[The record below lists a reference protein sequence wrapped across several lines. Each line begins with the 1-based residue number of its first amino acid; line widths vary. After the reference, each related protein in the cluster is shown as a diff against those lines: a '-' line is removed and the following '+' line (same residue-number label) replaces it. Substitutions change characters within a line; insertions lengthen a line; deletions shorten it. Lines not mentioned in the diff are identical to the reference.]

1 MGSFWHAGKAK
12 TTKKNYAKN
21 NIAFSQNMANL
32 QLPLNQNHE
41 TVLGSEY
48 CSGYMDA
55 LGKWNTGFYCPNSD
69 ESNDV
74 FCCGTELHKYCCTKK
89 DKVIQSEVQDLT
101 VYVGIVLGAA
111 AALLIITLVSC
122 FCCSCC
128 FLYKK
133 RHPSSTSMYR
143 LHNTSE
149 HGSGVTNMYS
159 ISNAASR
166 AATPLQIGGSDHLVL
181 LTNTGGGNG
190 NTMGGDR
197 HHHHHHHQQQQQLLL
212 EDRIHPN
219 GDLIGLSHSH
229 TLPHNL
235 SHHMKAYCG
244 ENPDIINHQS
254 IMREYGTLG
263 RMPRE
268 QPPPYQ
274 DFLGG
279 NPEDGHQQI
288 LIRPGHDEPVVS
300 ISQAL
305 SNESQAQQIPH
316 QQQPLQPMVFTT
328 TASVVDPIPGDNP
341 QLFHSTKF

>member
-1 MGSFWHAGKAK
+1 
-12 TTKKNYAKN
+12 
-21 NIAFSQNMANL
+21 MANL

-69 ESNDV
+69 ESSDV
-74 FCCGTELHKYCCTKK
+74 FCCGTEIHKYCCTKK

-101 VYVGIVLGAA
+101 IYIGIVVGAA

-159 ISNAASR
+159 LSNAASR
-166 AATPLQIGGSDHLVL
+166 AATPLQMGGTNGDHLVL
-181 LTNTGGGNG
+181 ISSAGNH
-190 NTMGGDR
+190 DHL
-197 HHHHHHHQQQQQLLL
+197 HHHHHHHHSGQHQMML

-219 GDLIGLSHSH
+219 GDLLGLSHSQ
-229 TLPHNL
+229 TLPHSL
-235 SHHMKAYCG
+235 SHHIKSHR

-254 IMREYGTLG
+254 ILREYGTLG

-274 DFLGG
+274 DFLTAGDD
-279 NPEDGHQQI
+279 PEI
-288 LIRPGHDEPVVS
+288 LIRPHDGSPPVVS
-300 ISQAL
+300 ISQTL
-305 SNESQAQQIPH
+305 SGSQAQLTQQRHP
-316 QQQPLQPMVFTT
+316 QQQQLVFTT
-328 TASVVDPIPGDNP
+328 VDAQPDNP
-341 QLFHSTKF
+341 AQQQQLFHSTKF